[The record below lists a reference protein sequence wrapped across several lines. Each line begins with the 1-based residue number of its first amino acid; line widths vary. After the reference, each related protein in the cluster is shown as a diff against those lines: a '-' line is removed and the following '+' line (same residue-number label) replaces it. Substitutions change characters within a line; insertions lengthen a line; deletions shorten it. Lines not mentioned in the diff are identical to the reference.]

1 MQPGQEAEHCE
12 ELSCS
17 TDPGR
22 AECNGLSWKGWKILR
37 QPEPRGT
44 ETEHVG
50 SATFQKQ
57 TADQMEQIQHR
68 HGQFLLQSIMAGKTC
83 CVSSCCRVLLSS
95 RLSERPGVCPA
106 N

>member
-12 ELSCS
+12 ELSHS
-17 TDPGR
+17 TDPGNG
-22 AECNGLSWKGWKILR
+22 ECNGPILR
-37 QPEPRGT
+37 QPEPSGV

-57 TADQMEQIQHR
+57 TAAEMEQIQHR
-68 HGQFLLQSIMAGKTC
+68 HSQFLLQASMAGKTC
-83 CVSSCCRVLLSS
+83 CGVSYHRRVLLSS
-95 RLSERPGVCPA
+95 SLSERPGVCPA